1 MPERI
6 QINQQIT
13 VGAQPSEAELKAM
26 SEEGVKSVI
35 NLRTAD
41 EKMQRLDPE
50 AEGRTV
56 RKFGMQYVHVPVSM
70 EQADEELVDRF
81 RHELDEAAKPVYIH
95 CRMGKR
101 AGAFTMMDQA
111 VKKDMQ
117 GQETIEKAED
127 MGFECE
133 EEALA
138 NFVRKYVD
146 SH

>member
-26 SEEGVKSVI
+26 SDEGVKSVI
-35 NLRTAD
+35 NLRTDD

-50 AEGRTV
+50 AEGRKV
-56 RKFGMQYVHVPVSM
+56 RQFGMEYVHIPVSM
-70 EQADEELVDRF
+70 QQADEELVDKF
-81 RHELDEAAKPVYIH
+81 RHKLDEVAKPVYIH

-101 AGAFTMMDQA
+101 AGAFAMMDQA
-111 VKKDMQ
+111 SKKDMQ
-117 GQETIEKAED
+117 GEETLEKAEE

-138 NFVRKYVD
+138 NFVRNYVD